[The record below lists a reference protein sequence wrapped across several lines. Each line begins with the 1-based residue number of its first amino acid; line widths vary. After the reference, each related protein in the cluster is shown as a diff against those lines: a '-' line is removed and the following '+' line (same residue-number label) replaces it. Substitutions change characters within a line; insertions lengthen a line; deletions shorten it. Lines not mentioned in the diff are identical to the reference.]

1 MMKKGLHRGTKAS
14 QKRKKGLKEML
25 LVTQSKRRINQLGYN
40 KKTREYVYLH
50 NGVEIWREKGDE
62 SLLKY
67 FGKVRAGMRFIEDE
81 DIAKLTTASIWKKYS
96 DSCQEFAKKE
106 GWL

>member
-1 MMKKGLHRGTKAS
+1 MNDEKGPHRGTKAS
-14 QKRKKGLKEML
+14 QNERKGLKKCY
-25 LVTQSKRRINQLGYN
+25 LVTQSKRRNQLGYN
-40 KKTREYVYLH
+40 KKTREDVYLH

-67 FGKVRAGMRFIEDE
+67 FGEVRAGMRFIEDE
-81 DIAKLTTASIWKKYS
+81 DIAKLTTASICKKYS